1 MYTSTK
7 DKTFFIHINNKT
19 NVMEMCKKNPS
30 EGLEAL
36 SIILKAY
43 MKRGNKRQMIHKQT

>member
-7 DKTFFIHINNKT
+7 DIKNCIHINNKT
-19 NVMEMCKKNPS
+19 NVMEMCKK
-30 EGLEAL
+30 GLEAL